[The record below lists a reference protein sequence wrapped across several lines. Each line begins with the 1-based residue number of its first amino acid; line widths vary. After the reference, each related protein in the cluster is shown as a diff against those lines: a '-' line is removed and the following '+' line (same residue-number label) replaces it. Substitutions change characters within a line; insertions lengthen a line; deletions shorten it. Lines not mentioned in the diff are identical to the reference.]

1 MNNIVMSDVEK
12 YGDASKEWSQCDHA
26 LNYLTLA
33 DQIPYKKDGEQVL
46 IDFIPHS
53 AKRILDLGTG
63 DGRLIK
69 LLKTKLLKLDE
80 AIGLDISPTMINMAK
95 DSFKENPLVKIK
107 EHDLSYPLPKNL
119 GRFDVIVSGFAI
131 HHLPHERKLTLFK
144 EVFEMI
150 NPGGMFC
157 NYDHVAS
164 STIELHKQFL
174 ARTVY
179 KKEDQS
185 NKLLDTEIQL
195 KWLRDIWFTDVDCYW
210 KWLEFALMIGV
221 KPVLE

>member
-95 DSFKENPLVKIK
+95 DSFKENPLVKI
-107 EHDLSYPLPKNL
+107 
-119 GRFDVIVSGFAI
+119 RA
-131 HHLPHERKLTLFK
+131 
-144 EVFEMI
+144 
-150 NPGGMFC
+150 
-157 NYDHVAS
+157 
-164 STIELHKQFL
+164 
-174 ARTVY
+174 
-179 KKEDQS
+179 
-185 NKLLDTEIQL
+185 
-195 KWLRDIWFTDVDCYW
+195 
-210 KWLEFALMIGV
+210 
-221 KPVLE
+221 

>member
-1 MNNIVMSDVEK
+1 MI
-12 YGDASKEWSQCDHA
+12 DAERYTDPSKEWSQSDHA
-26 LNYLTLA
+26 LNYLNLA
-33 DQIPYKKDGEQVL
+33 DRIPYKKEGERVL
-46 IDFIPHS
+46 IDFIPRS

-69 LLKTKLLKLDE
+69 LLKTKLLKLEE
-80 AIGLDISPTMINMAK
+80 AIGLDISPTMLNMAR
-95 DSFKENPLVKIK
+95 DSFKNDHLIKIK
-107 EHDLSYPLPKNL
+107 EHDLSYPLPKKL
-119 GRFDVIVSGFAI
+119 GHFDLIISGFAI
-131 HHLPHERKLTLFK
+131 HHLTHERKWTLYK

-185 NKLLDTEIQL
+185 NKLLDTDVQL
-195 KWLRDIWFTDVDCYW
+195 KWLREIGFTDVDCYW
-210 KWLEFALMIGV
+210 KWLEFALMMGV
-221 KPVLE
+221 KPDVY

>member
-1 MNNIVMSDVEK
+1 MIEAEK
-12 YGDASKEWSQCDHA
+12 YVDPSKEWSQSDHA
-26 LNYLTLA
+26 LNYLKLA
-33 DQIPYKKDGEQVL
+33 DRIPYKKEGEQVL
-46 IDFIPHS
+46 IDFIPS
-53 AKRILDLGTG
+53 SGKRILDLGTG

-69 LLKTKLLKLDE
+69 LLKTKLLKLEE
-80 AIGLDISPTMINMAK
+80 AIGLDISPTMLNMAR
-95 DSFKENPLVKIK
+95 DSFKNNPLIKIK

-119 GRFDVIVSGFAI
+119 GYFDVIVSGFAI
-131 HHLPHERKLTLFK
+131 HHLTHERKWALYR

-195 KWLRDIWFTDVDCYW
+195 KWLREIGFTNVDCYW
-210 KWLEFALMIGV
+210 KWLEFALMVGV
-221 KPVLE
+221 KPVVE

>member
-1 MNNIVMSDVEK
+1 MF
-12 YGDASKEWSQCDHA
+12 DAEGYTDPSKEWSRCDHA
-26 LNYLTLA
+26 LNYLNLA
-33 DQIPYKKDGEQVL
+33 DQIPYKKEGEQVL
-46 IDFIPHS
+46 IDFIPSS

-63 DGRLIK
+63 DGRLIR
-69 LLKTKLLKLDE
+69 LLKPKLLKLEE
-80 AIGLDISPTMINMAK
+80 AIGLDISPTMLNMAK
-95 DSFKENPLVKIK
+95 DSFKNDHLIKIK

-119 GRFDVIVSGFAI
+119 GNFDVIISGFAI
-131 HHLPHERKLTLFK
+131 HHLTHERKWTLYK

-195 KWLRDIWFTDVDCYW
+195 KWLREIGFTDVDCYW
-210 KWLEFALMIGV
+210 KWLEFALMMGV
-221 KPVLE
+221 KPDV